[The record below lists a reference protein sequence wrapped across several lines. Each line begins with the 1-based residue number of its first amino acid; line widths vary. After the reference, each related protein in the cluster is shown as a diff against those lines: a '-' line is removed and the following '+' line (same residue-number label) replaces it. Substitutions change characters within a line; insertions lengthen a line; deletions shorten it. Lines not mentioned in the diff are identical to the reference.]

1 MLKKRHVA
9 FLMTGIIAVAV
20 VVVYFV
26 SLYADPI
33 VNYYGVRMR
42 KSQLHDVLVAQASTN
57 PTFGLY
63 CQAFPLT
70 NLVEQS
76 ICFDSQT
83 ELDQF
88 IAPDE
93 KCSLPHDC
101 KAVRLQ
107 QSRSE
112 RSGDDAHRIAQR
124 ELQ

>member
-1 MLKKRHVA
+1 MLKKRRVM
-9 FLMTGIIAVAV
+9 FLMTGIIAVAF

-42 KSQLHDVLVAQASTN
+42 KSQLHDVLVAQASTS

-88 IAPDE
+88 I
-93 KCSLPHDC
+93 
-101 KAVRLQ
+101 VR
-107 QSRSE
+107 QSQVE
-112 RSGDDAHRIAQR
+112 RQLTGN
-124 ELQ
+124 